1 MLVPTALL
9 KVILI
14 CLCGDEEPDAGA
26 HRCAGGQYAV
36 QQSQAATSKH
46 QVDTAPEVRQVRLQQ
61 IILAI

>member
-26 HRCAGGQYAV
+26 HRFTESNTNLPV
-36 QQSQAATSKH
+36 W
-46 QVDTAPEVRQVRLQQ
+46 
-61 IILAI
+61 